1 MKKFILSLILI
12 IIFNCGGCAPES
24 QTTKYPEGTMV
35 VMKLDRQ
42 NVCQV
47 VPSSSYLW
55 YRIKCPIKNTPRSEA
70 ATTVVNVE
78 TSASASLLSSSC
90 RGRNETGFVEMY
102 VKEFEIELA
111 KENN

>member
-1 MKKFILSLILI
+1 MKKFISCLILFVI
-12 IIFNCGGCAPES
+12 CNCGDCGPES

-47 VPSSSYLW
+47 VVSSSIFW
-55 YRIKCPIKNTPRSEA
+55 YKIKCPIHSKK
-70 ATTVVNVE
+70 E
-78 TSASASLLSSSC
+78 TSGINIDISNSSSSSLLSSRC
-90 RGRNETGFVEMY
+90 GKPDNTGFIEMY
-102 VKEFEIELA
+102 VKEYEIESV

>member
-35 VMKLDRQ
+35 VMKINKE

-55 YRIKCPIKNTPRSEA
+55 YKIKCPTRSKTETPGINIDIS
-70 ATTVVNVE
+70 N
-78 TSASASLLSSSC
+78 SSSSSLLSSRC
-90 RGRNETGFVEMY
+90 GTPDNTGFVEMY

>member
-1 MKKFILSLILI
+1 MKKFLMGLMLTV
-12 IIFNCGGCAPES
+12 IFNCVGCRPES

-47 VPSSSYLW
+47 VSCPSIFW
-55 YRIKCPIKNTPRSEA
+55 YRIKCPVENRS
-70 ATTVVNVE
+70 NIDI
-78 TSASASLLSSSC
+78 SASSSLLGSNGC
-90 RGRNETGFVEMY
+90 NNKNNPYIEMD
-102 VKEFEIELA
+102 VKEYEIEPL

>member
-55 YRIKCPIKNTPRSEA
+55 YVIKCPIRSKSTGS

-90 RGRNETGFVEMY
+90 RRRNETGFVEMY
-102 VKEFEIELA
+102 VKEYEIEPL

>member
-12 IIFNCGGCAPES
+12 IIFNCGGCAPEP

-35 VMKLDRQ
+35 VMKIDRQ
-42 NVCQV
+42 NICQV
-47 VPSSSYLW
+47 VPSSSFLW
-55 YRIKCPIKNTPRSEA
+55 YNIKCPIKNMHESES
-70 ATTVVNVE
+70 ATTVINVE
-78 TSASASLLSSSC
+78 ASASASLLSSGY
-90 RGRNETGFVEMY
+90 RRRNETGFVEMY